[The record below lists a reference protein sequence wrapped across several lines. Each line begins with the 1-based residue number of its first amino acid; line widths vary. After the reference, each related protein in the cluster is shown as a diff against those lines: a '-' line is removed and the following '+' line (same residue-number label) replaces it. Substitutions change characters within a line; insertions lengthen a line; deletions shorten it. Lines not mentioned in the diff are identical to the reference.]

1 MRKLVDANVVLRYML
16 HDDDDQFPVA
26 EQTIR
31 EGAYLLPEVLAEI
44 VYVLLGVYS
53 VPRDEIASR
62 MKLLV
67 DEVQSERPEVL
78 KSALEFFGSTK
89 LDFVDCLLVAYHN
102 HLGDNV
108 TSFDRKLNR
117 LLR

>member
-1 MRKLVDANVVLRYML
+1 M
-16 HDDDDQFPVA
+16 
-26 EQTIR
+26 
-31 EGAYLLPEVLAEI
+31 
-44 VYVLLGVYS
+44 
-53 VPRDEIASR
+53 PRDEIASR